1 MLTDCPG
8 YVCPAPMHF
17 VSSVVCI
24 LVGDVKESC
33 VDCVRWVVFV
43 VPSGWCVLCPGIHVV
58 SCSLDVVLFDVLFQL
73 CYLCIS

>member
-1 MLTDCPG
+1 MLTDCLG

-17 VSSVVCI
+17 GSCVVCI
-24 LVGDVKESC
+24 LVGDVKESF
-33 VDCVRWVVFV
+33 VDCVRLVVFV
-43 VPSGWCVLCPGIHVV
+43 VLSGWNVLGPGIHIV